1 MGRSPYARSS
11 QLSTGDENLSRAMK
25 PMSAGPNKGKPQGDE
40 ATAGAKGPAKDRGG
54 MVAVWSPGKVSNAG
68 LKIKA

>member
-11 QLSTGDENLSRAMK
+11 QTSTGDENLSRAMK
-25 PMSAGPNKGKPQGDE
+25 PMSAGPSKGQPQGDE
-40 ATAGAKGPAKDRGG
+40 ATAGAKGPARDPGP
-54 MVAVWSPGKVSNAG
+54 MVAKWSPGKVSNPG